1 MTYTGDVLL
10 NGSLVCKSNS
20 KYQNV
25 SYVEQ
30 DPKFFSNLTVRE
42 TLMLDCQLRD
52 ARASKRECEM
62 IVENVLS
69 RYGLLSCAD
78 TLVGGDSGGKEV
90 RGISGGEKRRLSIA
104 CETAFSFGGSSGS
117 RDNSSADGKW
127 QQQRQQHQLVVCD
140 EPTSGLD
147 AFSADRVVSQLA
159 GLAVERRAVVV
170 CSLH

>member
-69 RYGLLSCAD
+69 R
-78 TLVGGDSGGKEV
+78 V
-90 RGISGGEKRRLSIA
+90 
-104 CETAFSFGGSSGS
+104 
-117 RDNSSADGKW
+117 
-127 QQQRQQHQLVVCD
+127 
-140 EPTSGLD
+140 
-147 AFSADRVVSQLA
+147 RVVELRGYA
-159 GLAVERRAVVV
+159 GWGRFGREGSERHIRGREEKVEHRVRDGV
-170 CSLH
+170 

>member
-62 IVENVLS
+62 IVENV
-69 RYGLLSCAD
+69 
-78 TLVGGDSGGKEV
+78 
-90 RGISGGEKRRLSIA
+90 
-104 CETAFSFGGSSGS
+104 
-117 RDNSSADGKW
+117 
-127 QQQRQQHQLVVCD
+127 
-140 EPTSGLD
+140 
-147 AFSADRVVSQLA
+147 
-159 GLAVERRAVVV
+159 
-170 CSLH
+170 